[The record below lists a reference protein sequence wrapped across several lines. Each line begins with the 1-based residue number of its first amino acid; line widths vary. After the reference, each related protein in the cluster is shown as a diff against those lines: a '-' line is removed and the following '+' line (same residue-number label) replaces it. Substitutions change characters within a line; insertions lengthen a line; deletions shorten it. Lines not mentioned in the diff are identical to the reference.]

1 VSAEYGWNLGNL
13 RLTAVAD
20 MTFTDDYLQ
29 SLNLDPVLVQK
40 GFTKLN
46 ARLSLGD
53 LDERWELALVGRNL
67 TDKTTVSYAADTPL
81 ASRLFKARSYYG
93 FIDPPRAIAVEARL
107 RF

>member
-1 VSAEYGWNLGNL
+1 ME
-13 RLTAVAD
+13 
-20 MTFTDDYLQ
+20 
-29 SLNLDPVLVQK
+29 
-40 GFTKLN
+40 
-46 ARLSLGD
+46 
-53 LDERWELALVGRNL
+53 RNL